1 MKNKLEQIAELL
13 PDGLSETGLQEVME
27 LVEGTV
33 QERLAEEVKL
43 MEVKVSGFLRTKI
56 DELKEVAQQELESND
71 EVLRGYRMFENV
83 RALVANE
90 IDSSDVD
97 SAVAQKDKTIEELQE
112 SLNSLNEKYKGS
124 LHENTMLND
133 KVSSLNEEN
142 EQLTESAKLPFKSS
156 ESAVVITNETD
167 SSRPSSEAVNNIFL
181 TEDVINLANTQ
192 AVLKD

>member
-27 LVEGTV
+27 LVENAV
-33 QERLAEEVKL
+33 EERLAEEVKL
-43 MEVKVSGFLRTKI
+43 MEAKVSGFLRTKI

-71 EVLRGYRMFENV
+71 EVLRGYRMFESI

-97 SAVAQKDKTIEELQE
+97 SVVSQKDKTIEELQE
-112 SLNSLNEKYKGS
+112 SLDSLNEKYKGS
-124 LHENTMLND
+124 LRENTMLND
-133 KVSSLNEEN
+133 RVSSLNEEN

-167 SSRPSSEAVNNIFL
+167 SSRPSTEAVNNIFL
-181 TEDVINLANTQ
+181 TEDVINLAKQET
-192 AVLKD
+192 LKG